1 MSVFDYKLSRRD
13 QLVKKGEA
21 IDNNIDFSGRTNTDF
36 TNKFVAKMRDTNKLY
51 TKESPGQFDDQRAEV
66 VRKNLITQADNMGQF
81 NDPSQQV
88 KSDAFLA
95 KFRNSI
101 LVNEDEKPSREGI
114 LEYMTG
120 NPKDAPV
127 NGQFPTDGLKIT

>member
-1 MSVFDYKLSRRD
+1 MSVFDYKLNRRD
-13 QLVKKGEA
+13 QLVRKGEA

-51 TKESPGQFDDQRAEV
+51 TKESPGQFDDQRAEI

-88 KSDAFLA
+88 KSDAFLN

>member
-13 QLVKKGEA
+13 QLVRKGEA

-51 TKESPGQFDDQRAEV
+51 TRESPGQFDDQRAEV

-81 NDPSQQV
+81 NDPGQQV
-88 KSDAFLA
+88 KSDAFLN

>member
-1 MSVFDYKLSRRD
+1 MSVFDYNLNRR
-13 QLVKKGEA
+13 QKLVKKGEA

-36 TNKFVAKMRDTNKLY
+36 TNKFVAKMRDTNNLY
-51 TKESPGQFDDQRAEV
+51 TRESPGQFDDQRADV
-66 VRKNLITQADNMGQF
+66 VRKEVIRQADDMGQF

-101 LVNEDEKPSREGI
+101 LVPPEEKPDRNTI
-114 LEYMTG
+114 LQYVIG
-120 NPKDAPV
+120 DPKGPPV
-127 NGQFPTDGLKIT
+127 NGQFPTDGVKTT